1 MAISTDVLR
10 GHTDTVI
17 LNILRQ
23 GDSYGYEIT
32 KKILEA
38 SEGRIELTE
47 ATIYI
52 AFRRMEQAGLIASY
66 WGDGVGGARRRY
78 YSITQKGLA
87 TYKEH
92 VAEWQEVNTILN
104 SLING
109 DLT

>member
-52 AFRRMEQAGLIASY
+52 AFRRM
-66 WGDGVGGARRRY
+66 
-78 YSITQKGLA
+78 
-87 TYKEH
+87 
-92 VAEWQEVNTILN
+92 
-104 SLING
+104 
-109 DLT
+109 

>member
-38 SEGRIELTE
+38 SEGRIELT
-47 ATIYI
+47 
-52 AFRRMEQAGLIASY
+52 
-66 WGDGVGGARRRY
+66 GARRRY

-104 SLING
+104 SLITG

>member
-1 MAISTDVLR
+1 
-10 GHTDTVI
+10 
-17 LNILRQ
+17 
-23 GDSYGYEIT
+23 
-32 KKILEA
+32 
-38 SEGRIELTE
+38 
-47 ATIYI
+47 
-52 AFRRMEQAGLIASY
+52 MEQAGLIASY

-104 SLING
+104 SLITG